1 VRSPSG
7 PLDARLSRTVTFDLN
22 FSATVAAVRVL
33 LVAVVP
39 SDANPMTLAG
49 ATLQAVELGSRSTR
63 CAASRS
69 SSAA

>member
-7 PLDARLSRTVTFDLN
+7 PLAARLSRTVTFDVN

-33 LVAVVP
+33 LVAVVH

-49 ATLQAVELGSRSTR
+49 ATPQAVELGSRSSR

>member
-7 PLDARLSRTVTFDLN
+7 PLDARLSRTVTFDVN

-33 LVAVVP
+33 LVAVVH

-49 ATLQAVELGSRSTR
+49 ADAAGGRARQSVIALRCVEVV
-63 CAASRS
+63 
-69 SSAA
+69 